1 MAMQNFFREL
11 KERKVIKVSIAYI
24 QALVD
29 SLPT

>member
-11 KERKVIKVSIAYI
+11 KERKVIKVGIAYI